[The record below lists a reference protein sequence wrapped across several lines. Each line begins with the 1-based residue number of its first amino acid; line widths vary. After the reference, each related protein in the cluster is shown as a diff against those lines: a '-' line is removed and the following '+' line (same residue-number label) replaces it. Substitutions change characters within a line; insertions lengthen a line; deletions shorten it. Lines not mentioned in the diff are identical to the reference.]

1 MSMKTPEWVF
11 FDMGGT
17 LFDETAAW
25 DSLISRTAEENYIP
39 VERLR
44 EEMERAASQNLPE
57 YATVM
62 KKLRLS
68 RREPWDSTGE
78 RLNEGADEL
87 LNSLCGKCRLGIID
101 NQPYDARERLG
112 RQGILKY
119 FDLIIISEELS
130 FRKPERLM
138 FVEALFK
145 AKAEPKN
152 CIMVGNELVN
162 DIAPA
167 KALGMGTIWV
177 KREFGGMNA
186 VTDESLRPDYTV
198 ENLLQAAELFAD

>member
-1 MSMKTPEWVF
+1 MSMKMPEWVF

-25 DSLISRTAEENYIP
+25 DRLITRTAGENDIP
-39 VERLR
+39 GERLR

-57 YATVM
+57 YPAAM
-62 KKLRLS
+62 KNLRLS
-68 RREPWDSTGE
+68 RCEPWDSTGE
-78 RLNEGADEL
+78 RLNEGADAL
-87 LNSLCGKCRLGIID
+87 LNFLCGKCRLGIID

-145 AKAEPKN
+145 ANAEPQN
-152 CIMVGNELVN
+152 CIMAGNELVN

-167 KALGMGTIWV
+167 KALGMSTIWV
-177 KREFGGMNA
+177 KREFGGMNT
-186 VTDESLRPDYTV
+186 VTDEALRPDDTV

>member
-1 MSMKTPEWVF
+1 MSMKTPEWIF

-25 DSLISRTAEENYIP
+25 DSLITRTAVENAIP
-39 VERLR
+39 EERLR
-44 EEMERAASQNLPE
+44 KEMERAASQNLPE
-57 YATVM
+57 YSAAA

-68 RREPWDSTGE
+68 RCEPWDSAGE

-87 LNSLCGKCRLGIID
+87 LNFLCGKCRLGIID

-112 RQGILKY
+112 KQGILKY
-119 FDLIIISEELS
+119 FDLIIISGELS
-130 FRKPERLM
+130 FKKPERLM
-138 FVEALFK
+138 FIEALFK

-177 KREFGGMNA
+177 KREFGGMNT
-186 VTDESLRPDYTV
+186 VTDESMRPDYTV